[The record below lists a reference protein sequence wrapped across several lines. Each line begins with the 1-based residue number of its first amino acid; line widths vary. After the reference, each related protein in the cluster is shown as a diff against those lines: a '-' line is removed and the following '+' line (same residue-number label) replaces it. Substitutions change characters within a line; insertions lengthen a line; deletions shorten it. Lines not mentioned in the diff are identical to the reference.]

1 MSAAPDVLQRVRLL
15 LPVKALDKAKSR
27 LRLDDAARRTVARL
41 LFENTLD
48 VALEC
53 LDPGQV
59 FVVTSDGWV
68 TEVAAQRDV
77 AALDDTSGELN
88 ASVDRGLRSLGR
100 RFPCAPLAVLVTDLP
115 MLTPSVLRSALT
127 DAGTSACPRHV
138 VDHRGTGT
146 TFISVPPRMT
156 FRMQF
161 GPDSAR
167 RFRDAGSEAMPFA
180 PREISHDLDF
190 RADLEALN
198 HRQKETLCP
207 TTASL

>member
-1 MSAAPDVLQRVRLL
+1 MNAAPDVLQRVRLL

-68 TEVAAQRDV
+68 REVAAHRDV

-198 HRQKETLCP
+198 PRQKETLCP

>member
-1 MSAAPDVLQRVRLL
+1 MSAATDSLQPVRLL

-27 LRLDDAARRTVARL
+27 LRLDDAARRTVARW

-53 LDPGQV
+53 VHPGQV

-68 TEVAAQRDV
+68 TQAAAQRNV

-88 ASVDRGLRSLGR
+88 ASVDRGLRSLRR
-100 RFPCAPLAVLVTDLP
+100 RFPSAPLAVLVTDLP

-146 TFISVPPRMT
+146 TFLSIPPRMT

-167 RFRDAGSEAMPFA
+167 RFSDAGSEAMPFP
-180 PREISHDLDF
+180 PREITHDLDF
-190 RADLEALN
+190 LVDLEALTPQ
-198 HRQKETLCP
+198 QKETLCP
-207 TTASL
+207 TTALL